1 MITRLLILINI
12 LAYAWEVWTGALR
25 SNEALYAHG
34 ALLPAAVIQDHQWWR
49 IVSSA
54 FLHGNI
60 VHIGVNMLSLYW
72 LGRFI
77 EMALGSARTLLV
89 YIVSMIAAG
98 LAVVYFAPPD
108 TLTVGASGAI
118 FGLFGALFAI
128 GLRLRD
134 RGTDLVR
141 SNVGILVINLVYGFT
156 FPGIAWQAHIGGLIA
171 GFILTFLIFWP
182 PQPVRTVAYDTTT
195 GAEYDSQLEQ

>member
-25 SNEALYAHG
+25 TNESLYAHG
-34 ALLPAAVIQDHQWWR
+34 ALLPAAVIQDHEWWR

-60 VHIGVNMLSLYW
+60 IHIGVNMLSLYW

-77 EMALGSARTLLV
+77 ELALGSARMLLV
-89 YIVSMIAAG
+89 YIISMIAAG
-98 LAVVYFAPPD
+98 IAVVYFAPPD
-108 TLTVGASGAI
+108 ALTVGASGAI

-128 GLRLRD
+128 GLRLRE
-134 RGTDLVR
+134 RGQELVR
-141 SNVGILVINLVYGFT
+141 SNIGILVINLVYGFA

-171 GFILTFLIFWP
+171 GFIITFLIFWP

-195 GAEYDSQLEQ
+195 GAEYDSHLEP